1 MHGGAQILEHLNL
14 INGCAGIC
22 KWRGMSSAAFK
33 DHGFGLQDIHLET
46 SCSTELLQDVE
57 LVL

>member
-1 MHGGAQILEHLNL
+1 MHGGSQILEHLNL

-22 KWRGMSSAAFK
+22 EWRGMSSAAFK

-46 SCSTELLQDVE
+46 SCSTELL
-57 LVL
+57 